1 MDVQVKELIEKI
13 KNDGVKN
20 AEENSSRIISEA
32 EKKAAALIENAEK
45 EAADIKSQ
53 AQNEASRMEQAG
65 KEALKQAGRDLL
77 LSIKK
82 DVEELFD
89 RIVQSGTAEVLKG
102 DSLKEC
108 IVSVLKSWKEDEL
121 KDLTVLV
128 APETL
133 KSMESQFKSELKAE
147 ITKGLEIKPFNDIE
161 AGFRISVKDGRAFY
175 DFSDKELM
183 ELLSKYLNPGLMSI
197 LEK

>member
-13 KNDGVKN
+13 KNDGVKS
-20 AEENSSRIISEA
+20 AEESAAVIISDA
-32 EKKAAALIENAEK
+32 EKKAAALVDKAEK
-45 EAADIKSQ
+45 DAAEIKSQ

-77 LSIKK
+77 LGVRK
-82 DVEELFD
+82 DVESLFD
-89 RIVQSGTAEVLKG
+89 KLLKDDTAETLKG

-108 IVSVLKSWKEDEL
+108 VVSIMKSWSSEEV

-128 APETL
+128 PEKQLKDLEGNLKKEL
-133 KSMESQFKSELKAE
+133 KSE
-147 ITKGLEIKPFNDIE
+147 IEKGLEIKPFKDIE
-161 AGFRISVKDGRAFY
+161 AGFRISSKDGRAFY
-175 DFSDKELM
+175 DFSDEELM
-183 ELLSKYLNPGLMSI
+183 TMLSKYLNPGLMAI

>member
-20 AEENSSRIISEA
+20 AEENSSRIIFEA

-45 EAADIKSQ
+45 EASDIKSQ

-77 LSIKK
+77 LGIKK
-82 DVEELFD
+82 DVEDLFD
-89 RIVQSGTAEVLKG
+89 RILQSGTAEVLKG
-102 DSLKEC
+102 DSLKDC
-108 IVSVLKSWKEDEL
+108 IVTVLKSWKDDEI
-121 KDLTVLV
+121 KDLSVLV

-133 KSMESQFKSELKAE
+133 KSMESQLKSELKAQVE
-147 ITKGLEIKPFNDIE
+147 KGLEIKPFSDLN

>member
-20 AEENSSRIISEA
+20 AEESAAVIISDA
-32 EKKAAALIENAEK
+32 EKKASALVDKAEK
-45 EAADIKSQ
+45 DAAEIRSQ
-53 AQNEASRMEQAG
+53 AQNEAARMEQAG

-77 LSIKK
+77 LGVRK
-82 DVEELFD
+82 DVETLFD
-89 RIVQSGTAEVLKG
+89 RLLQADTAETLKG

-108 IVSVLKSWKEDEL
+108 VVSIMKSWNSDEV

-128 APETL
+128 PEKQL
-133 KSMESQFKSELKAE
+133 KDLEGNLKTELKAE
-147 ITKGLEIKPFNDIE
+147 IEKGLEIKPFNDIE
-161 AGFRISVKDGRAFY
+161 AGFRISSKDGRAFY
-175 DFSDKELM
+175 DFSDEELM
-183 ELLSKYLNPGLMSI
+183 TMLSKYLNPGLMAI

>member
-1 MDVQVKELIEKI
+1 MDVQFKELIEKI

-20 AEENSSRIISEA
+20 AEENSSRIIFEA

-45 EAADIKSQ
+45 EASDIKSQ

-77 LSIKK
+77 LGIKK
-82 DVEELFD
+82 DVEDLFD
-89 RIVQSGTAEVLKG
+89 RILQSGTAEVLKG
-102 DSLKEC
+102 DSLKDC
-108 IVSVLKSWKEDEL
+108 IVTVLKSWKDDEI
-121 KDLTVLV
+121 KDLSVLV

-133 KSMESQFKSELKAE
+133 KSMESQLKSELKAQVE
-147 ITKGLEIKPFNDIE
+147 KGLEIKPFSDLN

>member
-20 AEENSSRIISEA
+20 AEENSSRIISDA
-32 EKKAAALIENAEK
+32 EKKAASLIEAAEK
-45 EAADIKSQ
+45 EAAEIKSQ

-77 LSIKK
+77 LGVKK

-89 RIVQSGTAEVLKG
+89 RILQAGTADVLKG

-108 IVSVLKSWKEDEL
+108 IVSVLKSWKDDEAG
-121 KDLTVLV
+121 DLTLLV

-133 KSMESQFKSELKAE
+133 KSMEAELKAE
-147 ITKGLEIKPFNDIE
+147 LKGKVDKGMEIKPFSDLD

-197 LEK
+197 LDK

>member
-20 AEENSSRIISEA
+20 AEENSSRIIFEA

-45 EAADIKSQ
+45 EASDIKSQ

-77 LSIKK
+77 LGINK
-82 DVEELFD
+82 DVEDLID
-89 RIVQSGTAEVLKG
+89 RILQSGTAEVLKG
-102 DSLKEC
+102 DSLKDC
-108 IVSVLKSWKEDEL
+108 IVTVLKSWKDDEI
-121 KDLTVLV
+121 KDLSVLV

-133 KSMESQFKSELKAE
+133 KSMESQLKSELKAQVE
-147 ITKGLEIKPFNDIE
+147 KGLEIKPFSDLN

>member
-89 RIVQSGTAEVLKG
+89 RIVQSGTAEVLGG

>member
-20 AEENSSRIISEA
+20 AEESASRIISEA
-32 EKKAAALIENAEK
+32 EKKAAALVEAAEK
-45 EAADIKSQ
+45 EAVEIRSQ
-53 AQNEASRMEQAG
+53 AQNEAGRMEQAG

-77 LSIKK
+77 LNVKK

-89 RIVQSGTAEVLKG
+89 RIVKAGTAEVLNG
-102 DSLKEC
+102 DSLKDC
-108 IVSVLKSWKEDEL
+108 IVSVLKSWKGDEL
-121 KDLTVLV
+121 SDLTVLV
-128 APETL
+128 PEDVLKNMEKDLTSQL
-133 KSMESQFKSELKAE
+133 KSE
-147 ITKGLEIKPFNDIE
+147 IDKGLEIRPFKDIE

-175 DFSDKELM
+175 DFSDTELM
-183 ELLSKYLNPGLMSI
+183 ELLSKYLNPGLMEI

>member
-20 AEENSSRIISEA
+20 AEENSSRIISDA
-32 EKKAAALIENAEK
+32 EKKAASLIEAAEK
-45 EAADIKSQ
+45 EAAEIKSQ

-77 LSIKK
+77 LGVKK

-89 RIVQSGTAEVLKG
+89 RILQAGTADVLKG

-108 IVSVLKSWKEDEL
+108 IVSVLKSWKDDESG
-121 KDLTVLV
+121 DLTLLV

-133 KSMESQFKSELKAE
+133 KSMEAELKAE
-147 ITKGLEIKPFNDIE
+147 LKGKVDKGLEIKPFSDLD
-161 AGFRISVKDGRAFY
+161 AGFRISVKEGRAFY

-197 LEK
+197 LDK

>member
-20 AEENSSRIISEA
+20 AEESSSRIISEA
-32 EKKAAALIENAEK
+32 EKKAAALIESAEK
-45 EAADIKSQ
+45 EAAEIKSQ

-77 LSIKK
+77 LSVKK
-82 DVEELFD
+82 DVEDLFN

-108 IVSVLKSWKEDEL
+108 IVAVLKSWKEDEVT
-121 KDLTVLV
+121 DLSVLV

-133 KSMESQFKSELKAE
+133 KSMESKLKADLKSM
-147 ITKGLEIKPFNDIE
+147 IDKGLEIKPFSGLA
-161 AGFRISVKDGRAFY
+161 AGFRISSKDGRAFY

-183 ELLSKYLNPGLMSI
+183 EMLSKYLNPGLMSI

>member
-20 AEENSSRIISEA
+20 AEETAAGIISDA
-32 EKKAAALIENAEK
+32 EKKAAALMEKAEK
-45 EAADIKSQ
+45 EAAEIKSQ
-53 AQNEASRMEQAG
+53 AQNEAARMEQAG

-77 LSIKK
+77 LSVRK
-82 DVEELFD
+82 DVEDLFD
-89 RIVQSGTAEVLKG
+89 GVVKAGTAGVLKG

-108 IVSVLKSWKEDEL
+108 IITVLKSWKADEV

-128 APETL
+128 PADLLKTLESDLKGQL
-133 KSMESQFKSELKAE
+133 KSE
-147 ITKGLEIKPFNDIE
+147 IEKGLEIKPFNDIE
-161 AGFRISVKDGRAFY
+161 AGFRISLKDGRAFY
-175 DFSDKELM
+175 DFSDDELM
-183 ELLSKYLNPGLMSI
+183 TMLSKYLNPALLAI

>member
-32 EKKAAALIENAEK
+32 EKKAASLLEAAEK
-45 EAADIKSQ
+45 EAAEIKSQ

-65 KEALKQAGRDLL
+65 KEALKQSGRDLI
-77 LSIKK
+77 LSVKK

-89 RIVQSGTAEVLKG
+89 RIVQAGTAEVLKG
-102 DSLKEC
+102 DSLKDC
-108 IVSVLKSWKEDEL
+108 IVSVLTSWKDEEA

-133 KSMESQFKSELKAE
+133 KAMESSLKSALKAK
-147 ITKGLEIKPFNDIE
+147 IDKGLELKPFADLD

-197 LEK
+197 LDK

>member
-13 KNDGVKN
+13 KNDGVKS
-20 AEENSSRIISEA
+20 AEESSSRIISEA

-45 EAADIKSQ
+45 EAAEIKSQ
-53 AQNEASRMEQAG
+53 AQNEAGRMEQAG

-77 LSIKK
+77 LSVKK
-82 DVEELFD
+82 DVEELFN

-102 DSLKEC
+102 DSLKDC
-108 IVSVLKSWKEDEL
+108 IVAVLKSWKEDEIA
-121 KDLTVLV
+121 DLSVLV

-133 KSMESQFKSELKAE
+133 KSMEGKLKADLKSM
-147 ITKGLEIKPFNDIE
+147 IDKGLEIKPFSGLD

>member
-20 AEENSSRIISEA
+20 AEESSSRIISEA
-32 EKKAAALIENAEK
+32 EKKAAVLIENAEK
-45 EAADIKSQ
+45 EAAEIKSQ

-65 KEALKQAGRDLL
+65 KEALKQAGRDLI
-77 LSIKK
+77 LSVKK
-82 DVEELFD
+82 EVEDLFN
-89 RIVQSGTAEVLKG
+89 RIVQAETAEVLKG

-108 IVSVLKSWKEDEL
+108 IVAVLKSWKEDEVS
-121 KDLTVLV
+121 DLSVLV
-128 APETL
+128 TPETL
-133 KSMESQFKSELKAE
+133 KAMEGKLKSDLKSMVD
-147 ITKGLEIKPFNDIE
+147 KGLEIKPFSGLD
-161 AGFRISVKDGRAFY
+161 AGFRISSKDGRAFY

-183 ELLSKYLNPGLMSI
+183 ELLSQYLNPGLMSI